1 MNTFVIGVFFCAFYF
16 VFLFFLQRLI
26 HSFIHSAL
34 LTNSLH
40 FVASFHFI
48 SIHSIPFLFLFFGWP
63 FVLCFP
69 FFSGLLWVF
78 FAEGQ
83 KTANTAEWQKQNR
96 INCDTIASL
105 KKDIKELTAKCGRL
119 RNPLQRPIIL
129 KENPVAVAGG
139 CNLPATSAATSSS
152 VAMALE
158 KRKTSAALPTIVV
171 GKVNYPI
178 GAKNVEDAIFLTDLK
193 VTENRK
199 QLDLLRH
206 RFKCRKQHFAKLM
219 AQYRE
224 LVASKEAQEQ
234 NLGEKPPETLE
245 EDNNRKVNQT
255 HTRTYLHAYI
265 RYCTLKIYVAGLLN
279 CVAVVLYL

>member
-1 MNTFVIGVFFCAFYF
+1 MWVG
-16 VFLFFLQRLI
+16 LFG
-26 HSFIHSAL
+26 
-34 LTNSLH
+34 
-40 FVASFHFI
+40 
-48 SIHSIPFLFLFFGWP
+48 FFG
-63 FVLCFP
+63 FAAVV
-69 FFSGLLWVF
+69 S

-129 KENPVAVAGG
+129 KENPAVAGG
-139 CNLPATSAATSSS
+139 CNLPATTAATSSS

-158 KRKTSAALPTIVV
+158 KRKTSASLPTIVV

-245 EDNNRKVNQT
+245 EDNNRKVMQ
-255 HTRTYLHAYI
+255 
-265 RYCTLKIYVAGLLN
+265 
-279 CVAVVLYL
+279 